1 VYISPNKLQARDD
14 YYVRIESFSCGS
26 RTYRFLGSTKP
37 SPLSFYNL
45 LLMRRLL
52 QNTCACMQMQ
62 PDEFSLKIQWAPC
75 KLSCYRN
82 EQELSAK
89 CHDLSRE
96 LIILSTTTQKDNGLF
111 HCQR

>member
-1 VYISPNKLQARDD
+1 
-14 YYVRIESFSCGS
+14 
-26 RTYRFLGSTKP
+26 
-37 SPLSFYNL
+37 
-45 LLMRRLL
+45 
-52 QNTCACMQMQ
+52 MQMQ